1 MEKQIVVTDQ
11 SQNSILHS
19 NYKPKSSFD
28 WRNILLILLTLI
40 ILGLVAALIVVG
52 VKLHNKKKD
61 YNKLEEKYNQL
72 KNNYN
77 STNEFYSKRNDSLNY
92 IFDAYQK
99 LIQTTNVVNP
109 NISKNSYKNVKQI
122 IKSSK
127 NLTDGTYNL
136 ITKEPV
142 SHNDGY
148 QVSFETDSRN
158 YESGYYTD
166 EEYDDLVYKLAAIL
180 NVNASLG
187 VYENNP
193 EVSYHIKE
201 KNTSLA
207 MAALYNQISIWDWA
221 NDHEILNEFKQDKY
235 R

>member
-1 MEKQIVVTDQ
+1 MEKQITVTEQ
-11 SQNSILHS
+11 SQNPIIQP
-19 NYKPKSSFD
+19 NYRPKSSCD
-28 WRNILLILLTLI
+28 WRTILLVLLTLI

-61 YNKLEEKYNQL
+61 YNELEDKYNQL
-72 KNNYN
+72 NHNYN
-77 STNEFYSKRNDSLNY
+77 STNDFYSKRNDSLNY
-92 IFDAYQK
+92 IFDTYQR

-109 NISKNSYKNVKQI
+109 NISKDSYKNVKQI
-122 IKSSK
+122 IKSST
-127 NLTDGTYNL
+127 NFTDGTYNL

-166 EEYDDLVYKLAAIL
+166 KEYDDLVYKLAAIL

-193 EVSYHIKE
+193 EVSYYIKD

-207 MAALYNQISIWDWA
+207 MAALYNQISIWDWV
-221 NDHEILNEFKQDKY
+221 NDDEILNEFKQDKY